1 MRISSRSALLV
12 PISALA
18 LAMAACTAQNDAE
31 PATDAAADTSG
42 EASGDTTTIIEREVP
57 ADPVVVEREVPVPT
71 PPVVVEDRREGD
83 STTIRANENGL
94 EVETTNR

>member
-1 MRISSRSALLV
+1 MTSLIRLTAAAS
-12 PISALA
+12 ISALA
-18 LAMAACTAQNDAE
+18 LAAAACT
-31 PATDAAADTSG
+31 PADDDVDTAADG
-42 EASGDTTTIIEREVP
+42 ADTTTIVEREVP

-83 STTIRANENGL
+83 STTIRANEDGL

>member
-1 MRISSRSALLV
+1 MTRFTRLTTAAAIGG
-12 PISALA
+12 LA
-18 LAMAACTAQNDAE
+18 LAAAACTPADNDADT
-31 PATDAAADTSG
+31 AADDTAAADG
-42 EASGDTTTIIEREVP
+42 ADTTTIIEREVP

-83 STTIRANENGL
+83 STTIRANEDGL

>member
-1 MRISSRSALLV
+1 MRISSRAALLA
-12 PISALA
+12 PLSALA
-18 LAMAACTAQNDAE
+18 LAMAACTPADNAE
-31 PATDAAADTSG
+31 PATDAAADT
-42 EASGDTTTIIEREVP
+42 SGDTTTIIEREVP

-83 STTIRANENGL
+83 STTIRANEDGL

>member
-1 MRISSRSALLV
+1 MRISSRAALLV
-12 PISALA
+12 PFSALA
-18 LAMAACTAQNDAE
+18 LAMAACTPTDNAE
-31 PATDAAADTSG
+31 PATDTAADT
-42 EASGDTTTIIEREVP
+42 SGDTTTIIEREVP
-57 ADPVVVEREVPVPT
+57 ADPVVVEREVAVPT

>member
-1 MRISSRSALLV
+1 MTSLIRLTAIAS
-12 PISALA
+12 IGALA
-18 LAMAACTAQNDAE
+18 FAAAACTPADNDAE
-31 PATDAAADTSG
+31 TAADG
-42 EASGDTTTIIEREVP
+42 ADTTTIIEREVP

-83 STTIRANENGL
+83 STTIRANEDGL